1 MLRLA
6 LSRAACAAPRAAVL
20 PAARAISADALAHT
34 APKETEGPLFTGKK
48 KAAGSA
54 AAKPN
59 DTGDYK
65 PQGKKGVRSKMTAG
79 KGFDELKKRHD
90 EGKD

>member
-1 MLRLA
+1 MLTRLA
-6 LSRAACAAPRAAVL
+6 PRLIARTTL
-20 PAARAISADALAHT
+20 PATRAISADALAHT
-34 APKETEGPLFTGKK
+34 APKDTEGPLFTGKK
-48 KAAGSA
+48 EKKAE
-54 AAKPN
+54 AKRN

-65 PQGKKGVRSKMTAG
+65 PKVTKGVRSKLATGSSG